1 MEKPKYPSQA
11 QKEFDMAWKEFFR
24 DKNKPENDDE
34 EKKQMEEF
42 IHWYNNIRK
51 QSDTGK
57 TPAQMYKEIYGI
69 ESKDEIR
76 IMNFEWDENYDE
88 ELLVFI
94 EELKEYDN
102 KEGYKL
108 DYKAV
113 KKKLKSTTDNI
124 LKKGVKALD
133 LLHELLENEETWSC
147 LFALEIIKE
156 IKSEK
161 SIPYLIEFIKKN
173 EDGDYF
179 EECSDAMWALVDIG
193 GPAVEEIILVIEK
206 GLKEKIHYCYL
217 FEALSKIWDEKGKK
231 FRLNLLKDYVD
242 NSENYKGWFNLTMF
256 LCDFNE
262 DEKEALPFLKKLED
276 MDLNIEEKREL
287 ESTIEIIEDP
297 KGYKN
302 KVHSIMQQI
311 SLNQKKR
318 KIGRNDPCSCGS
330 GKKYKKCCLE
340 KE

>member
-34 EKKQMEEF
+34 EKEQMKEF
-42 IHWYNNIRK
+42 INWYNNVRK
-51 QSDTGK
+51 QSDTEK
-57 TPAQMYKEIYGI
+57 TPAQMYKEIHGI
-69 ESKDEIR
+69 ESKEEIR
-76 IMNFEWDENYDE
+76 IMNFECDENYDE

-94 EELKEYDN
+94 EGLKEYDN

-108 DYKAV
+108 DYEIV

-133 LLHELLENEETWSC
+133 LLHELLEDEETWRC
-147 LFALEIIKE
+147 LFALEILKE
-156 IKSEK
+156 MKNEK
-161 SIPYLIEFIKKN
+161 SVPYLINFILKN
-173 EDGDYF
+173 EDGDY
-179 EECSDAMWALVDIG
+179 
-193 GPAVEEIILVIEK
+193 
-206 GLKEKIHYCYL
+206 

-242 NSENYKGWFNLTMF
+242 NYENYKGWFNLTMF

-340 KE
+340 I